1 MRNFIKLSVLLT
13 LIGLCDQVR
22 GQESLDKLHDFE
34 MEYTSGQVLEGIKN
48 DLNEKYPVALSQIRQ
63 RELDRFN
70 GAQQNEFV
78 PVYFESFEKALKA
91 TKTRFYRQEVLA
103 KSGAELLK
111 YGLDV
116 AGNYAQDLPFKHLAN
131 FTMPAIQRGMEL
143 YVDKEISDL
152 MMENRTTLDNLI
164 VKRINL
170 LFSNGI
176 DVVTT
181 ENDFQSFQ
189 NLFAFAQAD
198 LPSLD
203 REDFPV
209 VNNELI
215 KYAYQFIEKNRESI
229 ALIDYNVTAQ
239 YEAFREEF
247 DAKLES
253 FNEKIKVSADARFN
267 EIGASIAALTE
278 NQFEVLETLGK
289 IEARVKGNEE
299 KIAAIEQQMILVK
312 DNVTELTKLQKQH
325 SILLSKNSF
334 QLSILTKYAFQN
346 LSTEQKIKG
355 LEAGHFNQI
364 FTATEKATLKAELL
378 EIQEKETIISVAN
391 SISAY
396 TGKTYEFLVQNGI
409 LKGEDA
415 RNAGKLVHA
424 IQVGTGI
431 ARMYAG
437 DASGALSVLSGL
449 GGLFGS
455 KPKKS
460 AEMQMLERM
469 LKVMNARFD
478 RIEEKLEIIE
488 GRVVHLTDIT
498 IKMYR
503 SMMNSF
509 QVLNDQLEWNTWQ
522 NGVLRITTSTGLYS
536 RYNNCEPV
544 KTAFDE
550 LELAYNGFKDYKRFY
565 NENTGICL
573 SALNNYSIHENNFGY
588 FHMASMSPLL
598 GSGQLADYEIR
609 SLYEPVR
616 DFFMMHYNNN
626 LNLALNALMF
636 PVREIRYTYQPL
648 LILKNK
654 VLQPVN
660 VENATYNYFNY
671 EMINQFA
678 DLFLTFSQYFEI
690 ADPAGRNYFPLE
702 LDTYLAQSKEQRG
715 LLNSL
720 LRQRIENLLTLT
732 DYAIM
737 QQSLLAG
744 NTLMDPIYAVL
755 FTANQ
760 SQAERLKVFDILSKN
775 KLLAT
780 NFAANLI
787 RKNLTSSGLDRYAA
801 LNVDFSSNLAEI
813 NKLIVLKNF
822 TFVIET
828 DGKIML
834 DLATGQHKL
843 QIPLPNA
850 TAVLTNEMKNTGALY
865 ALMETRKR
873 LHHELID
880 LTFTANLDREG
891 ITQNEFKYMFM
902 EPQPFVLIEQN

>member
-1 MRNFIKLSVLLT
+1 
-13 LIGLCDQVR
+13 
-22 GQESLDKLHDFE
+22 
-34 MEYTSGQVLEGIKN
+34 
-48 DLNEKYPVALSQIRQ
+48 
-63 RELDRFN
+63 
-70 GAQQNEFV
+70 
-78 PVYFESFEKALKA
+78 
-91 TKTRFYRQEVLA
+91 
-103 KSGAELLK
+103 
-111 YGLDV
+111 
-116 AGNYAQDLPFKHLAN
+116 
-131 FTMPAIQRGMEL
+131 
-143 YVDKEISDL
+143 
-152 MMENRTTLDNLI
+152 
-164 VKRINL
+164 
-170 LFSNGI
+170 
-176 DVVTT
+176 
-181 ENDFQSFQ
+181 
-189 NLFAFAQAD
+189 
-198 LPSLD
+198 
-203 REDFPV
+203 
-209 VNNELI
+209 
-215 KYAYQFIEKNRESI
+215 
-229 ALIDYNVTAQ
+229 
-239 YEAFREEF
+239 
-247 DAKLES
+247 
-253 FNEKIKVSADARFN
+253 
-267 EIGASIAALTE
+267 
-278 NQFEVLETLGK
+278 
-289 IEARVKGNEE
+289 
-299 KIAAIEQQMILVK
+299 
-312 DNVTELTKLQKQH
+312 
-325 SILLSKNSF
+325 
-334 QLSILTKYAFQN
+334 
-346 LSTEQKIKG
+346 
-355 LEAGHFNQI
+355 
-364 FTATEKATLKAELL
+364 
-378 EIQEKETIISVAN
+378 
-391 SISAY
+391 
-396 TGKTYEFLVQNGI
+396 
-409 LKGEDA
+409 
-415 RNAGKLVHA
+415 
-424 IQVGTGI
+424 
-431 ARMYAG
+431 
-437 DASGALSVLSGL
+437 
-449 GGLFGS
+449 
-455 KPKKS
+455 
-460 AEMQMLERM
+460 M